1 MFFDPFQGYNDV
13 RVILGMARINSME
26 EKPPE
31 IEQEVW
37 EDFKK
42 VCISIQN

>member
-1 MFFDPFQGYNDV
+1 MFFDSFQGYNDV